1 MANIAARRMHPF
13 HPKQLSDI
21 EMQVVTCDLLII
33 GGGNAGCFVATEAA
47 KLDPSLK
54 VVIMEKA
61 EIMRSGACSAGM
73 DAINTY
79 IPKGKTPEDLVRWSR
94 AQVGGGPLR
103 EDLALS
109 NAKELNESVED
120 LERWGLPILR
130 DGDGNVRY
138 RGKWDISIH
147 GEQLKPIMGKRHSR
161 AAPTCTTASRAP
173 GCSCTGAAVSGRWA
187 SASATGNST
196 CSGRRLRSWPRA
208 ARARCTSPIRRTPR
222 TVAPRYGCAPTAWDP
237 GTPWA
242 SGRARS

>member
-1 MANIAARRMHPF
+1 MANIAASRMHPF

-109 NAKELNESVED
+109 NAEELNESV
-120 LERWGLPILR
+120 
-130 DGDGNVRY
+130 
-138 RGKWDISIH
+138 
-147 GEQLKPIMGKRHSR
+147 
-161 AAPTCTTASRAP
+161 
-173 GCSCTGAAVSGRWA
+173 
-187 SASATGNST
+187 
-196 CSGRRLRSWPRA
+196 
-208 ARARCTSPIRRTPR
+208 
-222 TVAPRYGCAPTAWDP
+222 
-237 GTPWA
+237 
-242 SGRARS
+242 

>member
-1 MANIAARRMHPF
+1 MANIAAIRMHPF

-94 AQVGGGPLR
+94 AWGRGLHGGSG
-103 EDLALS
+103 S
-109 NAKELNESVED
+109 T
-120 LERWGLPILR
+120 
-130 DGDGNVRY
+130 
-138 RGKWDISIH
+138 
-147 GEQLKPIMGKRHSR
+147 
-161 AAPTCTTASRAP
+161 AP
-173 GCSCTGAAVSGRWA
+173 
-187 SASATGNST
+187 
-196 CSGRRLRSWPRA
+196 
-208 ARARCTSPIRRTPR
+208 
-222 TVAPRYGCAPTAWDP
+222 
-237 GTPWA
+237 
-242 SGRARS
+242 

>member
-1 MANIAARRMHPF
+1 MANIAASRMHPF

-109 NAKELNESVED
+109 NAEELNESVED

-147 GEQLKPIMGKRHSR
+147 GEQLKPIMAEKALESGADVYNRV
-161 AAPTCTTASRAP
+161 AAP
-173 GCSCTGAAVSGRWA
+173 GCSCTRAAASGRWPRRPRREILCVP
-187 SASATGNST
+187 GEGHGHGH
-196 CSGRRLRSWPRA
+196 GRRGHA
-208 ARARCTSPIRRTPR
+208 
-222 TVAPRYGCAPTAWDP
+222 VQVYTADSTDSGAQIWMCP
-237 GTPWA
+237 YCVGSGYSHGH
-242 SGRARS
+242 SGRAAS